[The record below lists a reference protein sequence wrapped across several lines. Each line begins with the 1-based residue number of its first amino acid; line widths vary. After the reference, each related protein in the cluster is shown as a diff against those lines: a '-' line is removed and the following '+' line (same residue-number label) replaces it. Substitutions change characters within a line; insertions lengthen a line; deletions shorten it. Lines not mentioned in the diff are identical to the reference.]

1 LRDSRILDAMRVQ
14 FVRGGQRG
22 GYVVLILR
30 EDGLTVRLPGYDRK
44 FRVPHDLAHF
54 VAEREF
60 RLARGVFG
68 CIAAGAMFSNMSVVD
83 GRQRYDARSRSR
95 AVLKANGPELTLAEC
110 LSGVVHNAVEH
121 QLDLGVAHRR
131 LRDSW
136 GALRTGPCPYEAAD
150 LRRTLDVLGQLTERW
165 QELGPGEKLALRW
178 DQPPSRPA
186 AVASSQ

>member
-1 LRDSRILDAMRVQ
+1 M
-14 FVRGGQRG
+14 
-22 GYVVLILR
+22 LILR